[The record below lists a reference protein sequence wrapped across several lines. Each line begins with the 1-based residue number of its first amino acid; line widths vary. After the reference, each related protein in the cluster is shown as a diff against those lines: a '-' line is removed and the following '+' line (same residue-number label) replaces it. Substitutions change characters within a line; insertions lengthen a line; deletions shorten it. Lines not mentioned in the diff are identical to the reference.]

1 MYYQVTVLDKF
12 DCVSFVSEFDT
23 LDEAKEEAS
32 KYKNAFVERV
42 EEDIAE
48 QLLDI
53 LPHGSGINFDYEIR
67 VSGARLYVS
76 NRYDVYD
83 DYGFYM
89 GDLPFT
95 VCFKNGKLAYIQ
107 FNGLTPRGYYIANKY
122 AIKEY
127 LYDLYYNVENKIAV
141 AMGLSED

>member
-1 MYYQVTVLDKF
+1 MLTQEKV
-12 DCVSFVSEFDT
+12 
-23 LDEAKEEAS
+23 EAIE
-32 KYKNAFVERV
+32 NV
-42 EEDIAE
+42 
-48 QLLDI
+48 
-53 LPHGSGINFDYEIR
+53 LPHGSGVNYDYEIR
-67 VSGARLYVS
+67 VSGSRLYVS

-83 DYGFYM
+83 DYGMFI

-127 LYDLYYNVENKIAV
+127 LYDLYYDVENKIAV
-141 AMGLSED
+141 AMGLDWELVDIGENGYMIVNE